1 MDLSSSFYFLQV
13 LLVSF
18 LRLILPLKEFPDYI
32 DYLPAGAVV
41 RKIGVMGYLPKV
53 GDFTVKYITMSQ
65 EEHDAFV
72 KDTIYLVLKQ
82 FTEKGLL

>member
-1 MDLSSSFYFLQV
+1 M
-13 LLVSF
+13 
-18 LRLILPLKEFPDYI
+18 

-53 GDFTVKYITMSQ
+53 EEFAVKYITISQ
-65 EEHDAFV
+65 KEYAAFV
-72 KDTIYLVLKQ
+72 KTTIYLVVEQ